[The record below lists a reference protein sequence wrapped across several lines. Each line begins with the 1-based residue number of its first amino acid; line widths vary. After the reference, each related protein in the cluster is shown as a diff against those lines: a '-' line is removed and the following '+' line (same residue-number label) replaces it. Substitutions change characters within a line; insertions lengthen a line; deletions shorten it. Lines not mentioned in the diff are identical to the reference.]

1 MCFIYLYDPTYE
13 TLVVLMIS
21 ATSEGSVK
29 TSEGLAKTS
38 EDQRR
43 LSKDQ
48 RRLSEDS
55 KGPLFLSC
63 RLKFRTIDPLYTAA
77 SALDAFILDTA
88 KQVLW
93 QTMKTKVKCCVTWH
107 FIRVCTVC

>member
-21 ATSEGSVK
+21 ATSEGSAK

-38 EDQRR
+38 EG
-43 LSKDQ
+43 SAKT
-48 RRLSEDS
+48 S

-77 SALDAFILDTA
+77 SALYAFILDTA